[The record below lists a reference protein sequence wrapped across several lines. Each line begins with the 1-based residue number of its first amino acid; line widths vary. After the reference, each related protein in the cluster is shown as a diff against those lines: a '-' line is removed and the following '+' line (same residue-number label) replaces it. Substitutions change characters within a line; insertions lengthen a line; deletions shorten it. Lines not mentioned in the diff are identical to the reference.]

1 MRLLELAPAC
11 LRHRGTLLALV
22 DRQERGPATES
33 ALEHL
38 MVCRRCEDELTRLA
52 LTIQAL
58 RRIGQA
64 AAAATPPDAVWP
76 RLRAHLERSRR
87 QAREA
92 AWRWRMNL
100 GGVVAG
106 TLIVGVLV
114 GPLAIHVNLG
124 ANGGREPTGYS
135 NLEEQRYAIQ
145 MEARF
150 LESSLT
156 GTLPPARKPTS
167 ASMSGLRVYP
177 DSFRPGRKEVDPSQ
191 PSGQPSKRASDT
203 IVAS

>member
-1 MRLLELAPAC
+1 MKLRELGPAC
-11 LRHRGTLLALV
+11 LRHRATLLALV

-64 AAAATPPDAVWP
+64 AAAAPPPDAVWP

-87 QAREA
+87 HAREA
-92 AWRWRMNL
+92 AWRWRLNL
-100 GGVVAG
+100 GGVMAG

-124 ANGGREPTGYS
+124 ANGGHEPTGYS
-135 NLEEQRYAIQ
+135 SLEDQRYSVQ
-145 MEARF
+145 VEARF
-150 LESSLT
+150 LESSMT
-156 GTLPPARKPTS
+156 GPLPSTRKPTS
-167 ASMSGLRVYP
+167 VWTSGLRVYP
-177 DSFRPGRKEVDPSQ
+177 DGIRPGWKEVEPSQ
-191 PSGQPSKRASDT
+191 PDGQPSQRASDT
-203 IVAS
+203 IVVS